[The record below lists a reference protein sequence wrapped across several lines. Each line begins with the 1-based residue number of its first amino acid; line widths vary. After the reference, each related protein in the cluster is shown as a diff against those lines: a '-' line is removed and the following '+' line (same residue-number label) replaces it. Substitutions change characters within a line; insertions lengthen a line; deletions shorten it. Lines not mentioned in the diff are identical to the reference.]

1 MIVTRDYDANLS
13 LYFFIEKE
21 YKNKYIDCLIHQYR
35 FLLNMMH
42 IYNWNYLINS
52 KFATSSS
59 LFWPPHMF
67 SLTIY
72 FALIF
77 LKIFVKYGTTIT
89 SAISSLLLQF
99 ISKTQNSFDIQNMS
113 IIMIRI
119 FNETFDVFP
128 LQFSYKMTSFL
139 LSSFLFFFFFGLI
152 FEFLY
157 SRGILF

>member
-1 MIVTRDYDANLS
+1 MYIS
-13 LYFFIEKE
+13 LHKKSIRY
-21 YKNKYIDCLIHQYR
+21 KYIDRLIHQYR

-52 KFATSSS
+52 KFAPSSS
-59 LFWPPHMF
+59 LFWPLHMF

-72 FALIF
+72 SALIF

-89 SAISSLLLQF
+89 SVISSLFLQF

-113 IIMIRI
+113 IITIRI
-119 FNETFDVFP
+119 LNETFDVLP

-139 LSSFLFFFFFGLI
+139 LSSFLFFFGLI
-152 FEFLY
+152 FEFVY

>member
-1 MIVTRDYDANLS
+1 MIMTRDYDANLS
-13 LYFFIEKE
+13 VYFFTEKE

-35 FLLNMMH
+35 FLLNIMH

-59 LFWPPHMF
+59 LFWPLHMF

-72 FALIF
+72 FDLIF
-77 LKIFVKYGTTIT
+77 LRIFVKYGTTIT
-89 SAISSLLLQF
+89 SVISSLFLQF

-119 FNETFDVFP
+119 LNETFDVFP
-128 LQFSYKMTSFL
+128 L
-139 LSSFLFFFFFGLI
+139 
-152 FEFLY
+152 
-157 SRGILF
+157 